1 MFFISKLLTKT
12 FQQTDPGDE
21 IYNTI
26 ILFAAHGRK
35 TVALACKKKIPSLQE
50 FSSVC
55 PTMIRK

>member
-26 ILFAAHGRK
+26 TLFAAHGRK
-35 TVALACKKKIPSLQE
+35 TVALACKKNPFAAGILECVSDHE
-50 FSSVC
+50 S
-55 PTMIRK
+55 